1 MEPRPQRRRLPP
13 QASPAAPVQPDTA
26 SGHPRIY
33 DASEGTRL
41 DPLLNKTYDLSYAK
55 VVPALQ

>member
-1 MEPRPQRRRLPP
+1 MLAGPGLSAPPAPRAR
-13 QASPAAPVQPDTA
+13 AF
-26 SGHPRIY
+26 

-55 VVPALQ
+55 VVPDDVK